1 MFRLT
6 ASAVKPN
13 HRRQLAI
20 SGPWIAIISGL
31 LAIATYREGTA
42 AGPSQD
48 QQQTKVI
55 STDRAKDAPGQK
67 KVDPERQLLADLDLA
82 INAYCDHADY
92 SRSDREL
99 AAAFRAYGLDLDVVD
114 PKTAGGK
121 LAGRPS
127 TPEITAAIDEW
138 CRIRR
143 TRIKVPTWHRLVEV
157 ARAAD
162 PDTWRNAVRDQ
173 FDRPPADTLP
183 ELRARAAD
191 AKTLEKQPVNS
202 LLVLSTMLS
211 EADDRPTAAAV
222 LRVANK
228 RFPDNFS
235 VCLLRGSLAIYGA
248 PNPDAAEAAR
258 LCATAVTQRPK
269 SPFARINRALAF
281 QMENKPDEAGTNSV
295 KPSGSSPTL
304 FGLTPNS
311 PPPCQ
316 NRESTIK
323 PSPNSV
329 RRSSS
334 SRPIPR
340 RTSSSDMNWSKT
352 GSWTKPWRVTAR
364 RSDSNPTAPRLTC
377 TSVASYRNRES
388 TTRPSPSSA
397 RRSGSRPAMPDPAS
411 ASAMR

>member
-48 QQQTKVI
+48 QQQIKVV
-55 STDRAKDAPGQK
+55 STDRAKDTPGQK

-82 INAYCDHADY
+82 INAYFDHADY
-92 SRSDREL
+92 SRFDREL

-127 TPEITAAIDEW
+127 TPEIAAAIDEG

-173 FDRPPADTLP
+173 FDRPPADALP

-211 EADDRPTAAAV
+211 EADDRPTAAVV

-281 QMENKPDEAGTNSV
+281 QMENKPDEAAHEFREAIRLKPDFVRAHTELAAALSEQGKHDQAIAEFREVV
-295 KPSGSSPTL
+295 KLEPADSQTHFSLGYEL
-304 FGLTPNS
+304 E
-311 PPPCQ
+311 Q
-316 NRESTIK
+316 NGKLDEAMACYREAIRLQPDNTQAHLYLAPVLSKQGKHDKAIAEFREAI
-323 PSPNSV
+323 
-329 RRSSS
+329 RR
-334 SRPIPR
+334 
-340 RTSSSDMNWSKT
+340 
-352 GSWTKPWRVTAR
+352 
-364 RSDSNPTAPRLTC
+364 APGD
-377 TSVASYRNRES
+377 A
-388 TTRPSPSSA
+388 
-397 RRSGSRPAMPDPAS
+397 
-411 ASAMR
+411 